1 MKLVLIGTD
10 HNLQQSLRK
19 DPVSNAWIPRDAKR
33 FRRLIAYCIDK
44 FGVKIILE
52 EAHPMQD
59 ETAPTIGSS
68 IAKERGLPWKALGYG
83 EPDPSDVLIEPPIQE
98 AIRTGVKPEVL
109 AGRYKLELQG
119 GRESFMYATIMQASQ
134 AHDCILAVVG
144 YLHLGVLARM
154 FEGRQMNVEALIFT
168 YPLVVDE
175 SRA

>member
-10 HNLQQSLRK
+10 HNLQQSVRK

-33 FRRLIAYCIDK
+33 FRRLIAHCIDK
-44 FGVKIILE
+44 LEVKIILE
-52 EAHPMQD
+52 EAHPKQD

-83 EPDPSDVLIEPPIQE
+83 EPDLSDALIEPPIQE
-98 AIRTGVKPEVL
+98 AIRTGVKPEAL

-119 GRESFMYATIMQASQ
+119 GRESFMYATIMQAFQ

-144 YLHLGVLARM
+144 YLHLGVLARK
-154 FEGRQMNVEALIFT
+154 FEEKQMDVEALVFT